1 MGRKR
6 TLAADKN
13 AFLQPLLCALSSP
26 MQPPRNRFTPVQ
38 LKARHDG
45 WSPGRQRC
53 FIEELAATRS
63 VSKACRAVGMSRDS
77 AYKLRGRPEAAQFRL
92 AWNQALEP
100 YPAAERRRS
109 PRAVQRLKRLEQ
121 RRKADEVNEMDGPPI
136 SPAPGT
142 SALSALS
149 ASSALSTLEV
159 LLAQLRAQDL
169 QPPFDGA

>member
-1 MGRKR
+1 
-6 TLAADKN
+6 
-13 AFLQPLLCALSSP
+13 
-26 MQPPRNRFTPVQ
+26 MQHPRLRFTPVE

-45 WSPGRQRC
+45 WTAARQFR

-92 AWNQALEP
+92 AWANALQP
-100 YPAAERRRS
+100 DLATERRRS
-109 PRAVQRLKRLEQ
+109 PRAVQRLKRLDR
-121 RRKADEVNEMDGPPI
+121 RRKTDKVNEMDGPPI

-149 ASSALSTLEV
+149 ALSTLSTLEA
-159 LLAQLRAQDL
+159 LLAQLRGQDL